1 MLSQNIINKVYI
13 IISFVEVNNSDLA
26 LKIVSNTSPDTDSAR
41 EQLFLSQSL
50 LKYTNNKNNKKE
62 TNENR

>member
-26 LKIVSNTSPDTDSAR
+26 LKIASNTSPDTDSAR